1 MTIKKMQE
9 FDVPG
14 PDEADEDGFVHMDTP
29 AGAKIY
35 RLSSSGT
42 SVRAFALCTVAN
54 ETVTRN
60 FFYVDTGAE
69 FNRNAVSY
77 VGTIVSNDPEVPTRH
92 LFEQEE

>member
-9 FDVPG
+9 FDVPAITEV
-14 PDEADEDGFVHMDTP
+14 DENGLIHIDTP

-35 RLSSSGT
+35 RLSGT
-42 SVRAFALCTVAN
+42 GSSVRAWALVNPAV
-54 ETVTRN
+54 EVVTRD
-60 FFYVDTGAE
+60 FFYVETDVAFDRDG
-69 FNRNAVSY
+69 VSY